1 MPQSLSLVYV
11 HIIFSTKNRQ
21 RSIDEPIEN
30 RLFNY
35 LGGTCKGLECYP
47 IEIGGHFD
55 HVHILCSLSRK
66 ISQMDLLRE
75 VKHESSLWIKS
86 VSDRYSQFYWQ
97 DGYGIFSVSK
107 SSLESVRAYIRDQKE
122 HHRRISFK
130 EEFVE
135 LLEENGVD
143 YDEKYLWD

>member
-1 MPQSLSLVYV
+1 
-11 HIIFSTKNRQ
+11 
-21 RSIDEPIEN
+21 
-30 RLFNY
+30 
-35 LGGTCKGLECYP
+35 
-47 IEIGGHFD
+47 
-55 HVHILCSLSRK
+55 
-66 ISQMDLLRE
+66 
-75 VKHESSLWIKS
+75 

-122 HHRRISFK
+122 HHRRMSFK